1 MAKRKQQHE
10 GEPKPKPA
18 PSVGTS
24 LAAMLKGVSLEPK
37 AKEKP
42 KPAKPAAAPTL
53 APTRPVP
60 APKVPVAPAAAR
72 PSDTLVGGDR
82 TIYYE
87 AMRGVRRIEATEK
100 PRAGRAVA
108 SPPPAP
114 DPAEGQRDDEARARL
129 RSLVG
134 GGQRFDIREDDD
146 YVEGLV
152 IGSPEA
158 VMRQLLKATPSDLP
172 TLDLHGARE
181 HEVEARVSR
190 FVRAEQK
197 RGTKRVLLI
206 HGKGLHSGPEG
217 PRGRSV
223 LGKATVVALTEGGAA
238 PQVRAFVSA
247 PMALGGTGALLVE
260 LR

>member
-37 AKEKP
+37 TQEKQ
-42 KPAKPAAAPTL
+42 KPAKPAPAP
-53 APTRPVP
+53 APKKP
-60 APKVPVAPAAAR
+60 APPPKVPVAPAAAR

-87 AMRGVRRIEATEK
+87 AMRGVRRIEAADK

-114 DPAEGQRDDEARARL
+114 DPAESQRDDEARARL

-134 GGQRFDIREDDD
+134 GGQRFDVRDDDD
-146 YVEGLV
+146 YVEGLA
-152 IGSPEA
+152 IGTPEA

-197 RGTKRVLLI
+197 RGTKRVLII

-247 PMALGGTGALLVE
+247 PASLGGTGALLAE